1 LELELELDQIVM
13 RLTKAPTYEKNARRR
28 SCGGGAARTQL
39 LLLLLLL
46 LPRCFSCPLPA
57 TETFPI

>member
-1 LELELELDQIVM
+1 MM
-13 RLTKAPTYEKNARRR
+13 RSVFIPTDMMHEKKRQASLVRVVHLPP
-28 SCGGGAARTQL
+28 L